1 MGYKVCECVGCYADD
16 TIFTC
21 SDEDPDRLSQKL
33 SEKYSLLSDFLVS
46 NKLKLNDDKTHLM
59 VMTTSRRRVS
69 RLQGSQVEI
78 STPTE
83 TVESS
88 KCEMLLG
95 GLLHQDMK
103 WGEHILDNEASLVR
117 SLNSRLG
124 ALKMVSK
131 VASFK
136 NRKMIANGIFM
147 SKLTYL
153 MSLWGGYRKDL
164 IQKLQSLQN
173 KAARA
178 VTKLDWYTPT
188 SELLKQCGWLSVQ
201 QLIAYH
207 SLILVYKVMQ
217 AKSPKYL
224 YSMFSTPYNYKT
236 RQAQCGII
244 RQDRGLDLDLAAD
257 SFRWRASELYNQLP
271 LVIRNMDT
279 LEKFKTRVK
288 DWIKKNVQL
297 R

>member
-1 MGYKVCECVGCYADD
+1 
-16 TIFTC
+16 
-21 SDEDPDRLSQKL
+21 
-33 SEKYSLLSDFLVS
+33 
-46 NKLKLNDDKTHLM
+46 
-59 VMTTSRRRVS
+59 
-69 RLQGSQVEI
+69 
-78 STPTE
+78 
-83 TVESS
+83 
-88 KCEMLLG
+88 
-95 GLLHQDMK
+95 
-103 WGEHILDNEASLVR
+103 
-117 SLNSRLG
+117 
-124 ALKMVSK
+124 
-131 VASFK
+131 
-136 NRKMIANGIFM
+136 M

-153 MSLWGGYRKDL
+153 MPLWGGCRKDL

-244 RQDRGLDLDLAAD
+244 RQDR
-257 SFRWRASELYNQLP
+257 
-271 LVIRNMDT
+271 
-279 LEKFKTRVK
+279 
-288 DWIKKNVQL
+288 
-297 R
+297 